1 MLLGAIL
8 EQRGRV
14 IAFASRSLRKSERN
28 YSAIEKECL
37 AIIFALKTFRHYLLG
52 RSFTILSDHTPL
64 QWHAAQK
71 MDGRLARWA
80 LSVQEYDY
88 DIKYRTGSN
97 NGNADAL
104 SRSTVNFCALAIQ
117 SDIPMNVIRQERQ
130 RDPALRAIAEALKN
144 DLTFSS
150 TLEAHRRLRQVP
162 KPRYATETAEVI
174 LVPTS
179 LRQRVLYA
187 AHDAPAAGYFG
198 VSKTLAR
205 LGSVAY
211 WPNMAKDIAE
221 YCRTCDK
228 CQQSKPPTPTPA
240 PLQLFPIGRPWE
252 RVSIDILEIP
262 MSRHGNKYLL
272 VLQDSFTKWLEAL
285 PMKDQTATTVARK
298 LTTFTGN
305 PSFGSRRHIRIF
317 GIKKTRTTPY
327 HPQSDGLVERANRT
341 LLQLFRTYM
350 VKDADWEDH
359 LSLMLYAY
367 RTAKH
372 ASTGA
377 SPFTL
382 MFGREAKTI
391 PARRRYQINGTI
403 SVNIGTIHWNK
414 PNTKRSSTIAQ
425 HKRYRRFWAAPHLW
439 IWYPQRGKF
448 QPQWRFGWTIS
459 KYLSP
464 TTVQVRRDD
473 RQHKVIRVNRVRNGG
488 QETYNLN

>member
-1 MLLGAIL
+1 MI
-8 EQRGRV
+8 
-14 IAFASRSLRKSERN
+14 
-28 YSAIEKECL
+28 CL
-37 AIIFALKTFRHYLLG
+37 FF
-52 RSFTILSDHTPL
+52 
-64 QWHAAQK
+64 
-71 MDGRLARWA
+71 
-80 LSVQEYDY
+80 
-88 DIKYRTGSN
+88 
-97 NGNADAL
+97 
-104 SRSTVNFCALAIQ
+104 
-117 SDIPMNVIRQERQ
+117 
-130 RDPALRAIAEALKN
+130 
-144 DLTFSS
+144 S
-150 TLEAHRRLRQVP
+150 TLEAHRRLRQLHLNNGVIVRTA

-179 LRQRVLYA
+179 LRQRFLYA

-198 VSKTLAR
+198 ISKTLAR
-205 LGSVAY
+205 LGFVAY
-211 WPNMAKDIAE
+211 WQNMANDIAE
-221 YCRTCDK
+221 YCHTCDK

-240 PLQLFPIGRPWE
+240 PLQPFPIGRPWE

-298 LTTFTGN
+298 LTAVFCRFGIPETLHSDHGATFESETLRLLLN
-305 PSFGSRRHIRIF
+305 NF

-359 LSLMLYAY
+359 LLLMLYAY

-391 PARRRYQINGTI
+391 SARRRYQINGTI
-403 SVNIGTIHWNK
+403 PVNIGTIHWHK
-414 PNTKRSSTIAQ
+414 PNAKRSSTIAQ
-425 HKRYRRFWAAPHLW
+425 HKRHRRFWAATHLW
-439 IWYPQRGKF
+439 IWYPRRGKF
-448 QPQWRFGWTIS
+448 QPQWRVGWTIS

-473 RQHKVIRVNRVRNGG
+473 RQHKSHRRRHHADRSQRKQKSTRNFQPKAESTTNKMTIKKYEDFICARTRVFYAKRGRV
-488 QETYNLN
+488 